1 MCRVHFDSTTNKVN
15 LLRLDKESM
24 NSLPTIVYDGLD
36 DLPID
41 IQEKVALLDVVAMDT
56 YGKTIDKVGYKV
68 APDVY
73 WVLT

>member
-1 MCRVHFDSTTNKVN
+1 MD
-15 LLRLDKESM
+15 
-24 NSLPTIVYDGLD
+24 SLPTIVYDGLD

-41 IQEKVALLDVVAMDT
+41 IQEKVAPLDVVAMDT